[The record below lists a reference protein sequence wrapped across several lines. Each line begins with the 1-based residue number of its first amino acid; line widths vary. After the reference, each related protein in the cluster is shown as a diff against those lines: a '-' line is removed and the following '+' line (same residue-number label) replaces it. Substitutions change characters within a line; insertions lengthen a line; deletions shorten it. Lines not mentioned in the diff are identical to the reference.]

1 MFKKTFALL
10 VCSTL
15 ISVFSLSTA
24 FAAWEDQNGAK
35 KYFNETSNEYF
46 HNDWQQIDGSW
57 YYFDKDGN
65 MTVGWQKIKK
75 DWYYLDESTGIMK
88 TGWFQ
93 DKDGQW
99 YYLDDENG
107 DMLTSKW
114 TPDGFFVNKSGVYDP
129 SKGNKFDK
137 KKIGP
142 DEKVAQAEKS
152 NTLLGVSF
160 PTLSNFAATNLAT
173 DTWGIEGSKEA
184 LLQLGQNIRQNLV
197 NQGISANG
205 DNAITI
211 DGNTI
216 TYTIDGINPKLKL
229 VKAGD
234 RYDIY
239 DYGTIDKN
247 AESPLMGMCSVISSA
262 PQTIYNAIY
271 TAAEYDQRVMRSD
284 YYTNFGDSK
293 ILYTVYNEYI
303 VFSIKAK

>member
-1 MFKKTFALL
+1 MFKKTLALFTF
-10 VCSTL
+10 STL

-24 FAAWEDQNGAK
+24 FAAWEDQDGAR
-35 KYFNETSNEYF
+35 KYFNEATNEYVD
-46 HNDWQQIDGSW
+46 NEWLQIDGSW

-65 MTVGWQKIKK
+65 MAVGWKKVKK
-75 DWYYLDESTGIMK
+75 DWYYLDEATGIMK

-142 DEKVAQAEKS
+142 DEKVSQVEKS
-152 NTLLGVSF
+152 NTLLGVPF
-160 PTLSNFAATNLAT
+160 PTLSGFAAANLTT
-173 DTWGIEGSKEA
+173 DTWGTDGSKEA
-184 LLQLGQNIRQNLV
+184 LLQLGKNVQQNLV
-197 NQGISANG
+197 NQGIAFAG
-205 DNAITI
+205 DNSII
-211 DGNTI
+211 VDGNTI
-216 TYTIDGINPKLKL
+216 TYTADGVNPKLKL
-229 VKAGD
+229 VKAED

-239 DYGTIDKN
+239 DYGSIDKN
-247 AESPLMGMCSVISSA
+247 AEAPLMGMCSVISSV
-262 PQTIYNAIY
+262 PQTIFNAIY
-271 TAAEYDQRVMRSD
+271 TAAEYDQRVMRSE

-293 ILYTVYNEYI
+293 IIYTVYDGYV
-303 VFSIKAK
+303 VFSVKAK